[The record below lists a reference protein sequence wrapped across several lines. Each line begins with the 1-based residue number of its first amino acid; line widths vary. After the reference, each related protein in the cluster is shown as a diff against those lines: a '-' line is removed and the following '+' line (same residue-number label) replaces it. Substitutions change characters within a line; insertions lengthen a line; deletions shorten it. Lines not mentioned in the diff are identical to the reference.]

1 MIVRNYTTVG
11 FQCFKCGNVQNK
23 KLNTFEYSGNK
34 MFNIL
39 CDSCNK
45 SIASLEKKG
54 KDKYK
59 FSFSCVEC
67 GYSHSCTFPVNEFW
81 QTDLKK
87 IKCPDTNDIA
97 FVIGS
102 ESKVMPVIE
111 ENFLMSESEEN
122 DGTSYVSSYM
132 GSEQIFD
139 VIDHFEALTQM
150 GKINCKCEENNLN
163 LQIEENGI
171 RLCCSYCGREIFF
184 EVSSFV
190 ELKAILSLSEINI
203 E

>member
-11 FQCFKCGNVQNK
+11 FQCFKCGNVQKK

-45 SIASLEKKG
+45 SVASLERKG

-67 GYSHSCTFPVNEFW
+67 GSLHSCTFPVNEFW

-87 IKCPDTNDIA
+87 IKCPDTSDIA

-102 ESKVMPVIE
+102 DTNVLSVIE
-111 ENFLMSESEEN
+111 ENFLMSKPEEN
-122 DGTSYVSSYM
+122 AVASYVSSFM
-132 GSEQIFD
+132 ETEQIFD
-139 VIDHFEALTQM
+139 VIDHFEALTQR
-150 GKINCKCEENNLN
+150 GKINCKCGENNLN

-171 RLCCSYCGREIFF
+171 RLCCSFCGREIFF
-184 EVSSFV
+184 GVSSFD
-190 ELKAILSLSEINI
+190 ELTAILRLSEINL

>member
-184 EVSSFV
+184 EVSSFD